1 MTNPAEFKYTKTDEW
16 VKLDGEFAI
25 MGITDFA
32 QSQLSDIV
40 YVEFL
45 AEEGDAVSKGDAVA
59 TIESVKAAA
68 DVQFPVSGKVK
79 AVNEELADG
88 PEILNTDP
96 FGTGW
101 LMKMKLDDPGE
112 LDEMLDAEAYDAYI
126 EEREG

>member
-40 YVEFL
+40 YIEFL

-68 DVQFPVSGKVK
+68 DVQFPVSVKVK

-126 EEREG
+126 SEREG

>member
-40 YVEFL
+40 YIEFL